1 MKQRIIHVVTGMLAV
16 VMLMSACVAGM
27 AEEAEPVAMSVDGVP
42 AITGAEAELEQ
53 IVEAPVPEETADA
66 GEAAAAP
73 VAGVDAPMSVTAPEE
88 SAPMSAG
95 NVQPMGVAV
104 VNKQTITMNVG
115 DVMQLE
121 AALEAPVTWKS
132 KKARIASVDDSG
144 TVTANAEGTTSVTA
158 KSGKQTV
165 KVTVKVVDPYKPSAV
180 ALDVGSEIQLTL
192 QDTLALTPVL
202 SPETARATYTWKS
215 SKPAVVAVD
224 NGVLYPQKEGVST
237 ITVKTQNKKSAK
249 VKVHVVDPFK
259 PAGVALDVTG
269 TVTLKP
275 GESFTL
281 TPSLTPDT
289 AQATYTWKSSKPGAA
304 SVDQGGVVTALAK
317 GTAKIS
323 VTTQNKKK
331 ATVTV
336 KVVSDQPA
344 SSSGALPMRMTAK
357 RYKYFRK
364 YMNQS
369 EFDAAL
375 AVVRPTL
382 EQMLNWPVEDQVYG
396 VWEIAGS
403 FGFDY
408 SMSTKHYNDPYG
420 VLVNGVAS
428 CAGTTRTV
436 GFMLNL
442 LGLEYEHVHENK
454 YDHQWARV
462 NVNGAWWICDGFGG
476 IGYCGPEGDPNQPI
490 VVRDGN
496 GNVVY
501 TTYAYMNDDAYN
513 AMAGSN

>member
-1 MKQRIIHVVTGMLAV
+1 
-16 VMLMSACVAGM
+16 
-27 AEEAEPVAMSVDGVP
+27 
-42 AITGAEAELEQ
+42 
-53 IVEAPVPEETADA
+53 
-66 GEAAAAP
+66 
-73 VAGVDAPMSVTAPEE
+73 
-88 SAPMSAG
+88 
-95 NVQPMGVAV
+95 
-104 VNKQTITMNVG
+104 
-115 DVMQLE
+115 
-121 AALEAPVTWKS
+121 
-132 KKARIASVDDSG
+132 
-144 TVTANAEGTTSVTA
+144 
-158 KSGKQTV
+158 
-165 KVTVKVVDPYKPSAV
+165 
-180 ALDVGSEIQLTL
+180 
-192 QDTLALTPVL
+192 
-202 SPETARATYTWKS
+202 
-215 SKPAVVAVD
+215 
-224 NGVLYPQKEGVST
+224 
-237 ITVKTQNKKSAK
+237 
-249 VKVHVVDPFK
+249 
-259 PAGVALDVTG
+259 
-269 TVTLKP
+269 
-275 GESFTL
+275 
-281 TPSLTPDT
+281 
-289 AQATYTWKSSKPGAA
+289 
-304 SVDQGGVVTALAK
+304 
-317 GTAKIS
+317 
-323 VTTQNKKK
+323 
-331 ATVTV
+331 
-336 KVVSDQPA
+336 
-344 SSSGALPMRMTAK
+344 
-357 RYKYFRK
+357 
-364 YMNQS
+364 MNQS

-513 AMAGSN
+513 AMVEVD